1 MSSAPSPPPLL
12 LDTHALVWLVEGDAQ
27 LAATAQRAIAAA
39 PTVWISAIT
48 PWEIG
53 MLVAQGRLTLA
64 KDVQE
69 WMDEVLALTGLRLA
83 PLSPAVAIASSR
95 LPGEL
100 HGDPADRLIAATAR
114 HLDVTLVTA
123 DVKLLGYAAAG
134 HLKVLAAR

>member
-1 MSSAPSPPPLL
+1 MSGAPSPPPLL

-39 PTVWISAIT
+39 PTVWISAIA

-69 WMDEVLALTGLRLA
+69 WIDEVMALTGLRLA
-83 PLSPAVAIASSR
+83 LLSPAVAIASSK

-100 HGDPADRLIAATAR
+100 HGDPADRLIAATPR

-123 DVKLLGYAAAG
+123 DVKLLSYGAAG